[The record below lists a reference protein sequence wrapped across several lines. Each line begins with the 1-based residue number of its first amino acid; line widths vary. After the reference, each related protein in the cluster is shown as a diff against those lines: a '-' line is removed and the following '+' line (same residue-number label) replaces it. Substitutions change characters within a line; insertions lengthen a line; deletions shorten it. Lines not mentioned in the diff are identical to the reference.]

1 LASYLK
7 AHQLE
12 RRAEAHL
19 LRKHFDE
26 SIQCYQKAAE
36 KLKEAEQS
44 SNDEIF
50 RQSVKYQQE
59 RCIQLQKVI
68 R

>member
-1 LASYLK
+1 M
-7 AHQLE
+7 
-12 RRAEAHL
+12 
-19 LRKHFDE
+19 RKHFDE

-36 KLKEAEQS
+36 KLKEAEQN
-44 SNDEIF
+44 SNDEMF

-59 RCIQLQKVI
+59 RCIQLQKVT

>member
-1 LASYLK
+1 VFHLK

-19 LRKHFDE
+19 LQKHFDE
-26 SIQCYQKAAE
+26 SIQCYQKAVE
-36 KLKEAEQS
+36 KLKEAEQN
-44 SNDEIF
+44 SNNGLF
-50 RQSVKYQQE
+50 LQSVKYQQE
-59 RCIQLQKVI
+59 RFIQLQKVI